1 VFASFRAGAASGG
14 GSRRRP
20 SPWCNGRR
28 ARAHVANGGELPDTT
43 LTTLSFLFTTPGALS
58 LKHPASGFPMKD
70 VVLLGAMIATAAEAL
85 RAAATRKATRRTAA
99 AAPAGASA

>member
-1 VFASFRAGAASGG
+1 
-14 GSRRRP
+14 
-20 SPWCNGRR
+20 
-28 ARAHVANGGELPDTT
+28 
-43 LTTLSFLFTTPGALS
+43 
-58 LKHPASGFPMKD
+58 MKD